1 MPIRDKLLSLA
12 THDLRVAFADA
23 WVAPTKGG
31 GDPFFNADEVLV
43 LKAAIDIAAD
53 GGFFVT
59 DDHLIDLMRAILNA
73 EDRAVSHVSGK
84 DVTIDRDFVR
94 KWRARHKVKRYKTA
108 SLDPKRAEKA
118 TVEVRDGWLASCR
131 TCVVSI
137 RLLAHALSCR
147 IDTCSARGEESL
159 LPERQVRQVSNLHVR
174 HEEKGT
180 KSKREPSVEST
191 RGEEGKRAKA
201 REHSR
206 AKCLGSLQ
214 NTPPLNQI
222 TSNVD

>member
-1 MPIRDKLLSLA
+1 VRLDKFDRGRRCNHQKSSCAPLVSDACVESTRSTLA
-12 THDLRVAFADA
+12 FRS
-23 WVAPTKGG
+23 
-31 GDPFFNADEVLV
+31 
-43 LKAAIDIAAD
+43 
-53 GGFFVT
+53 
-59 DDHLIDLMRAILNA
+59 HLF
-73 EDRAVSHVSGK
+73 SHVSSTCRF
-84 DVTIDRDFVR
+84 DTCLSCLT
-94 KWRARHKVKRYKTA
+94 W
-108 SLDPKRAEKA
+108 S
-118 TVEVRDGWLASCR
+118 LASCR